1 MTLDRIWLL
10 AFLAL
15 IPLSVW
21 MTHASRARLSRRRT
35 AIAAILRAL
44 AIAALVVAL
53 AGPGG
58 GAGPPVTI
66 FAVDTSA
73 SVPLADQTLAMQ
85 QVEDFARAF
94 SADTPVGVVQFAGRA
109 AVLASPDRLDE
120 APALVASV
128 PADATDLGQGL
139 SAALALVPP
148 DRDGRVV
155 LISDGNRT
163 AGNLDAAINAAVAR
177 GITVSPMPV
186 ASQAGTDLAIDG
198 LDVPAAMRR
207 GAAAQAQITIVSGR
221 LTTARLRLWSAGTL
235 LSDAQLE
242 IRPGRQTFVT
252 DLTGLPEGFH
262 RLRAELLEDA
272 DVRRANNVA
281 EAAIWVQPAGSI
293 LLVDDSIASPAGGVL
308 AASGLDVTSVR
319 PADVDASAL
328 TQFDAVVMANTAAK
342 SLSPGLMT
350 SLLDYVR
357 DGYGLVVTGGPQS
370 FAAGGYEGTALDD
383 VLPVWSNPTEARPDP
398 RLAVV
403 LLIDRSSSMSR
414 ETADGQVKM
423 DLAIEA
429 AVEAVELLGEGD
441 IVGVI
446 AFDQSSQW
454 IVPPRAMESI
464 ADLSGVVDAIRRIQL
479 GNLTDLYGAMFAARS
494 RLERVD
500 ASVKHVILLTD
511 GKVHRGDFPAL
522 TRSMRRR
529 DITISS
535 IAIGED
541 ADKELLSEVARLGN
555 GRYYFAPTAGDLP
568 RVLTQETR
576 LAGEFAIVEREF
588 QPRLQTPSPVF
599 AGALQGQA
607 LPNLAGYVRT
617 RAKPTAEVVLA
628 SDSNDPILAQ
638 WQFGRGRAAAWTS
651 DLGGD
656 WAAEWSQWEMHAAYL
671 RQLVDWVMASPDG
684 ALTQGLYPAV
694 EASAERT
701 TVTIDSLE
709 PDGRFRNGLD
719 TSVRLIS
726 PGHQILDFTAA
737 QSAPGRYTLGI
748 ASPAPGVYEVQI
760 EQRQD
765 GALVAS
771 SQTSLVV
778 PARAEFRSIEPDI
791 ATLRR
796 IAAATGGALIETP
809 SELARTALRASP
821 GGPPVGWPLL
831 LTVGLLCAVADI
843 GVRRIRGTPRE
854 VWDQLRER
862 VESLRS
868 LPRSLRRPWLRRQ
881 RS

>member
-35 AIAAILRAL
+35 TVAAILRSAAIAAI
-44 AIAALVVAL
+44 VVAL

-58 GAGPPVTI
+58 GSGPPVTI

-73 SVPLADQTLAMQ
+73 SVPLADQALAMG

-94 SADTPVGVVQFAGRA
+94 SSDTPVGVVQFAGRA
-109 AVLASPDRLDE
+109 AVLASPDRLEE
-120 APALVASV
+120 APPLTAAV
-128 PADATDLGQGL
+128 PTDATDLAQGL

-148 DRDGRVV
+148 EREGRIV
-155 LISDGNRT
+155 LVTDGNPT
-163 AGNLDAAINAAVAR
+163 AGNLDAAINAAVVR
-177 GITVSPMPV
+177 GVTVSPMPV
-186 ASQAGTDLAIDG
+186 ASEAGTDLAIDG
-198 LDVPAAMRR
+198 LDVPHAVRR
-207 GAAAQAQITIVSGR
+207 GAAAQAQITVVSGR
-221 LTTARLRLWSAGTL
+221 LTSARLRLWSAGTL
-235 LSDAQLE
+235 LSDAQVEL
-242 IRPGRQTFVT
+242 RPGRQTFIA
-252 DLTGLPEGFH
+252 DLTGLPDGFH

-281 EAAIWVQPAGSI
+281 EAATWVQPAGSI
-293 LLVDDSIASPAGGVL
+293 LLVGDAVPPGVQGAL
-308 AASGLDVTSVR
+308 AASGLDITPVR
-319 PADVDASAL
+319 PADLESTAL
-328 TQFDAVVMANTAAK
+328 RDFDAVVMADTAAE
-342 SLSPGLMT
+342 SLSPALMA
-350 SLLDYVR
+350 SLREYVR
-357 DGYGLVVTGGPQS
+357 DGYGLVVTGGARS
-370 FAAGGYEGTALDD
+370 YAAGGYEGTALDE

-398 RLAVV
+398 RLAIV

-414 ETADGQVKM
+414 ETPDDKVKI

-429 AVEAVELLGEGD
+429 AVEAVEVLDEGD
-441 IVGVI
+441 IIGVI
-446 AFDQSSQW
+446 AFDENTQW
-454 IVPPRAMESI
+454 IVPPRAMESG
-464 ADLSGVVDAIRRIQL
+464 ADLSSVVDAIQRIQI
-479 GNLTDLYGAMFAARS
+479 GNLTDLFLAMYTARE
-494 RLERVD
+494 RLQRVD

-511 GKVHRGDFPAL
+511 GKAHRGDFEAM

-541 ADKELLSEVARLGN
+541 ADKELLTEVARLGN
-555 GRYYFAPTAGDLP
+555 GRYYFAPTASDLP

-599 AGALQGQA
+599 AGELQGQA
-607 LPNLAGYVRT
+607 LPNLTGYVRT

-638 WQFGRGRAAAWTS
+638 WQFGRGRAVAWTS

-656 WAAEWSQWEMHAAYL
+656 WAEDWSQWSMFNAYL
-671 RQLVDWVMASPDG
+671 RQAVDWVMPAPDG
-684 ALTQGLYPAV
+684 TLAEGLYPVV
-694 EASAERT
+694 EATAERT
-701 TVTIDSLE
+701 TITIDSLE
-709 PDGRFRNGLD
+709 ADGRFRNGLD
-719 TSVRLIS
+719 TSVRLIAPS
-726 PGHQILDFTAA
+726 RQELVYTAD
-737 QSAPGRYTLGI
+737 QSAPGRYTLDM

-760 EQRQD
+760 EQRTA

-778 PARAEFRSIEPDI
+778 PARAEFRSIEPDM

-796 IAAATGGALIETP
+796 IAAATGGAVVETP
-809 SELARTALRASP
+809 TDLARTALRATP
-821 GGPPVGWPLL
+821 GGQHLGWPLF
-831 LTVGLLCAVADI
+831 LTIGLLCAVADV
-843 GVRRIRGTPRE
+843 GVRRVRGTPRE

-862 VESLRS
+862 VESLRTA
-868 LPRSLRRPWLRRQ
+868 LRSLRRLPRFRQ
-881 RS
+881 RP